1 MADLRQ
7 IDSDEL
13 LEIIQELFDI
23 EIKGYSPDDEH
34 YYYGVVVDGGIDEE
48 QGGAECIEDVLDDS
62 QQQQLNEH
70 LASLGLVYP

>member
-62 QQQQLNEH
+62 QQQQLNEY
-70 LASLGLVYP
+70 LASRGLVYP

>member
-1 MADLRQ
+1 MADIRE
-7 IDSDEL
+7 IDTDEL

-70 LASLGLVYP
+70 LASRGLVYL

>member
-62 QQQQLNEH
+62 QQQQLNQH
-70 LASLGLVYP
+70 LASRGLVYL